1 MLSKK
6 AFGGGNLDI
15 VLMIRVFLKFGNQ
28 VLFGLSGMEQ
38 CVTAQLS
45 DEDATEGV
53 SGIVAGMDADAL
65 EAWHIVDQREHAIE
79 LGRPGKRQ
87 FVPSEG
93 DCSFGMG
100 GVGDGGRFQSTAE
113 GFASDEEDAC
123 GLVRRLVDSD

>member
-1 MLSKK
+1 MSDKD
-6 AFGGGNLDI
+6 AASRMVFGI
-15 VLMIRVFLKFGNQ
+15 A
-28 VLFGLSGMEQ
+28 
-38 CVTAQLS
+38 C
-45 DEDATEGV
+45 
-53 SGIVAGMDADAL
+53 MDADAL

-123 GLVRRLVDSD
+123 GLVRRLVSSD

>member
-6 AFGGGNLDI
+6 AVGRGDLDI
-15 VLMIRVFLKFGNQ
+15 ILMIRVFLKFGNQ

-65 EAWHIVDQREHAIE
+65 KTGYVIE
-79 LGRPGKRQ
+79 QG
-87 FVPSEG
+87 
-93 DCSFGMG
+93 
-100 GVGDGGRFQSTAE
+100 
-113 GFASDEEDAC
+113 
-123 GLVRRLVDSD
+123 